1 MTIFEQ
7 VISNTEVQM
16 AMSIHLGALLYALFV
31 FPILVHLI
39 VKLTPT
45 SDNNH
50 KGNDNE
56 KENDNLPNIIV
67 YTIGTLGIIG
77 IFAFYGLIIFITLY
91 AVLGTVHFI
100 PPLQKPAT
108 DYLRENSFIN
118 SVSTKN
124 IDKPIFS
131 EKYSNEIAEAAHSKL
146 SDFDLDMC
154 GAPKD
159 KEHTTILCGG
169 NNTDPV
175 TATKDDKYYTLTPII
190 KTHHDSIFHGDTAI
204 VTLNVDI
211 KEK

>member
-16 AMSIHLGALLYALFV
+16 AMPIPLGAMLYALFV
-31 FPILVHLI
+31 FPIIIFLI
-39 VKLTPT
+39 VKFTPT

-50 KGNDNE
+50 EANDDKKTDFTILE
-56 KENDNLPNIIV
+56 TIV
-67 YTIGTLGIIG
+67 YTIIVFGFFGS
-77 IFAFYGLIIFITLY
+77 IIFVTLY

-100 PPLQKPAT
+100 PPLQKVAI
-108 DYLRENSFIN
+108 DYEREDNFMDSI
-118 SVSTKN
+118 VTKN

-131 EKYSNEIAEAAHSKL
+131 EKYSKEIAETAHNKL
-146 SDFDLDMC
+146 GDFDLDMC

-169 NNTDPV
+169 NNTDPI
-175 TATKDDKYYTLTPII
+175 TATKDDKYYTLTPTI
-190 KTHHDSIFHGDTAI
+190 KTHHDSIFHGDTAT
-204 VTLNVDI
+204 VTLTVDI

>member
-16 AMSIHLGALLYALFV
+16 AMPIPLGAMLYALFV
-31 FPILVHLI
+31 FPIIVFLI
-39 VKLTPT
+39 VKFTPT

-50 KGNDNE
+50 EANDDKKTDFTILE
-56 KENDNLPNIIV
+56 TIV
-67 YTIGTLGIIG
+67 YTIIVFGFFGS
-77 IFAFYGLIIFITLY
+77 IIFVTLY

-100 PPLQKPAT
+100 PPLQKVAI
-108 DYLRENSFIN
+108 DYEREDNFMDSII
-118 SVSTKN
+118 TKN

-131 EKYSNEIAEAAHSKL
+131 EKYSNEIAETAHNKL
-146 SDFDLDMC
+146 GDFDLDMC

-169 NNTDPV
+169 NNTDPI
-175 TATKDDKYYTLTPII
+175 TATKDDKYYTLTPTI
-190 KTHHDSIFHGDTAI
+190 KTHHDSIFHGDTAT
-204 VTLNVDI
+204 VTLSVDI

>member
-16 AMSIHLGALLYALFV
+16 AMPIPLGAMLYALFV
-31 FPILVHLI
+31 FPIIIFLI
-39 VKLTPT
+39 VKFTPT

-50 KGNDNE
+50 EANDDKKTDFTILE
-56 KENDNLPNIIV
+56 TIV
-67 YTIGTLGIIG
+67 YTIIVFGFFGS
-77 IFAFYGLIIFITLY
+77 IIFVTLY

-100 PPLQKPAT
+100 PPLQKVAI
-108 DYLRENSFIN
+108 DYEREDNFMDSI
-118 SVSTKN
+118 VTKN

-131 EKYSNEIAEAAHSKL
+131 EKYSNEIAETAHNKL
-146 SDFDLDMC
+146 GDFDLDMC

-169 NNTDPV
+169 NNTDPI
-175 TATKDDKYYTLTPII
+175 TATKDDKYYTLTPTI
-190 KTHHDSIFHGDTAI
+190 KTHHDSIFHGDTAT
-204 VTLNVDI
+204 VTLSVDI